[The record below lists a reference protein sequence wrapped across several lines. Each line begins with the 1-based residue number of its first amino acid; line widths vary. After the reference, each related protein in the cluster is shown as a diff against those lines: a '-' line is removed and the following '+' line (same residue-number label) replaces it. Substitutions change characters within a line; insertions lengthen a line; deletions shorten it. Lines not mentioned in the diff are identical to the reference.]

1 MIMNDQME
9 FPNTFEEFAEQ
20 FSFKDKDEVY
30 TNGIDLIPVFRV
42 QQWLEH
48 KAKTERN
55 FYTFLLNQINP
66 NELEKYLEMFN
77 STGEKVE

>member
-1 MIMNDQME
+1 MNEQIE

-20 FSFKDKDEVY
+20 YSFKDKDEVY
-30 TNGIDLIPVFRV
+30 TNGSDLIPVFRV
-42 QQWLEH
+42 QQWLVH

-77 STGEKVE
+77 STGEKGE